1 MAAPTDTR
9 ILTQDELEQYAKDY
23 HLLEDLSYYD
33 FSSLDF
39 DSDYF
44 RSLPPAEQYSILNA
58 ARLRSRLRMGY
69 SKEQLD
75 EMFPD
80 RLAFSRFQIQRLKER
95 NDYTQRLM
103 NLNGMNDV
111 GPQRIAGEKGR
122 EYFLVRNE
130 GVEGGW
136 VLGTTKNEVGGK
148 EKPVLVDVEAESEED
163 EDVDGE
169 FEDVPLETSLE
180 EPPLLAK
187 IPQLSRRAQPTGY
200 GKQTKLPFTVTKKPQ
215 EGLFVV
221 DDEGSDVEEA
231 GIGGIDVQSDDD
243 ADLQAAI
250 DLSMQPT
257 ETPFIDLSRSDTE
270 DQQME
275 ESILSEDCD
284 LDQAIALSLS
294 HEQPRPTTS
303 SSNNSDL
310 QKALELSRNEHN
322 VFQSLNA
329 QSFDDSDIDAAV
341 HLYSQFPPSTADKG
355 KGRAISLTPERPV
368 SAGEEELKR
377 AIELSKSDFR
387 GNNGVEGV
395 GPSGVMSMP
404 VEESPSKGG
413 VLGRSMFRKKQN
425 EMPKVANDG
434 ITKQVPTENQELLE
448 IVEKHAYDAVLEE
461 KIEQASPVAVP
472 TRTTV
477 VIPPSPPS
485 AAPEIP
491 METIPSAPAS
501 PAAEFSVSDSEI
513 TPEDGDILPIPDASG
528 HPSSHKPSESQEL
541 RPSDPPQSSHDHEDQ
556 YFSDEDEDL
565 IAQLAAEAEEH
576 ARFTSSINPLASRRP
591 EDYSYSALHDSL
603 TEEDFERE
611 MRTLRNQ
618 QKKDRRDADEVNQ
631 LMVTECQQLLRLF
644 GLPYI
649 TAPMEAEAQCAEL
662 VRLGLVDG
670 IVTDD
675 SDIFLFGGTRV
686 YKNMFN
692 QGKFVECY
700 LQSDL
705 ERDFHLNRQ
714 KCINL
719 AHLLGSDYAEG
730 LPHVGPVNALELLSD
745 FHGDNGLEEFRNWW
759 IAVQQ
764 GWAPKDA
771 GESEFRRKFRKNSTK
786 IFLPNDFPN
795 RVIDQAYLKPEVDH
809 DPQAFVWGVP
819 DLDAL
824 RSFLMAQIGWSKAR
838 TDEILVP
845 VIKDMNRRQ
854 VFQPCFS
861 VLILD

>member
-23 HLLEDLSYYD
+23 HLLEDLSHYD

-163 EDVDGE
+163 EDVDVD
-169 FEDVPLETSLE
+169 FEDVPLETSQQE
-180 EPPLLAK
+180 SPLLAK
-187 IPQLSRRAQPTGY
+187 IPQLSRKAQPTGY
-200 GKQTKLPFTVTKKPQ
+200 GKQTKLPFPVTKKPQ
-215 EGLFVV
+215 EGLFIL
-221 DDEGSDVEEA
+221 DDEGSDIEET
-231 GIGGIDVQSDDD
+231 GNEVYVQSDDD
-243 ADLQAAI
+243 TDLQTAI
-250 DLSMQPT
+250 NLSMQPT

-270 DQQME
+270 DQQMDD
-275 ESILSEDCD
+275 SIISEDAE
-284 LDQAIALSLS
+284 LNQAIALSLS
-294 HEQPRPTTS
+294 HHQPRPTTS

-310 QKALELSRNEHN
+310 QRALELSRNEM
-322 VFQSLNA
+322 SLQRSFNA
-329 QSFDDSDIDAAV
+329 QSFDESDIDAAED
-341 HLYSQFPPSTADKG
+341 LYSRYPPSAKDKG

-368 SAGEEELKR
+368 SAGDEELQR
-377 AIELSKSDFR
+377 TIELSRSEFR
-387 GNNGVEGV
+387 GDNHIGGV
-395 GPSGVMSMP
+395 GPSGVANI

-425 EMPKVANDG
+425 VLPKMAEDG
-434 ITKQVPTENQELLE
+434 ITKQVPPNNEVLE
-448 IVEKHAYDAVLEE
+448 IVEKSGRDAVLEE
-461 KIEQASPVAVP
+461 KIEEASPVAVP
-472 TRTTV
+472 TSTPIKV
-477 VIPPSPPS
+477 APPRIPS
-485 AAPEIP
+485 AAPEFPEDVIQSASHSPSIEFTVPEPEIP
-491 METIPSAPAS
+491 AKENTPAPIPGYQSSPAS
-501 PAAEFSVSDSEI
+501 SVPQGIQPTE
-513 TPEDGDILPIPDASG
+513 
-528 HPSSHKPSESQEL
+528 
-541 RPSDPPQSSHDHEDQ
+541 RPQSSQDHEEH
-556 YFSDEDEDL
+556 YFSDDEDEDL

-576 ARFTSSINPLASRRP
+576 ARFTSSINPHASTRP
-591 EDYSYSALHDSL
+591 EDYSYSALDKSL

-644 GLPYI
+644 GLPFI

-662 VRLGLVDG
+662 VHLGLVDG

-705 ERDFHLNRQ
+705 ERDFNLDRQ
-714 KCINL
+714 KFINL

-730 LPHVGPVNALELLSD
+730 LSQVGPVNALELLSD
-745 FHGDNGLEEFRNWW
+745 FHGDHGLEEFRNWW

-764 GWAPKDA
+764 GRLPKDS

-824 RSFLMAQIGWSKAR
+824 RSFLMAQIGWSKER

-854 VFQPCFS
+854 VFHRCFT
-861 VLILD
+861 VLMLD